1 MLSIWIQIQ
10 KMWMMLMLMMPMM
23 LMWMLMMLMML
34 LWMLMWMLMRGV
46 DGEVGSG
53 FCWWQWIYADS
64 GSSSILAKCHMEQK
78 YTKYTTLKIPK
89 CSVLDKLFTDG
100 FLSAAKS
107 ETFSNSADS

>member
-10 KMWMMLMLMMPMM
+10 KMWMLMMLMMLMQMLMM
-23 LMWMLMMLMML
+23 LMWMLI
-34 LWMLMWMLMRGV
+34 MLMRGV

-100 FLSAAKS
+100 FLSVAKS

>member
-10 KMWMMLMLMMPMM
+10 KMWMMLMM
-23 LMWMLMMLMML
+23 LMWMLM
-34 LWMLMWMLMRGV
+34 MLMRGV
-46 DGEVGSG
+46 DGEVGSV

-100 FLSAAKS
+100 FFLLR
-107 ETFSNSADS
+107 NL